1 MVLIGINGQSGAG
14 KTTLSK
20 HLLENSNRK
29 VIHLDHILD
38 VIKRVLPKSMILN
51 VTREDGEVFHYMSKS
66 YGNNPIYE
74 WLKKSIF
81 RILLSRIINN
91 ALKDNYE
98 YLIIEGLC
106 LEKYCNLNDF
116 DYTIFVSTSQEIRYR
131 RVVDRDSLA
140 ELSISK
146 NSATVEVLS
155 NPDLYTI
162 QINNDGSLSQLM
174 DNIKS
179 VEQTIINNKL
189 VREKK

>member
-38 VIKRVLPKSMILN
+38 VIKRLLPKSMILN

-116 DYTIFVSTSQEIRYR
+116 DYTIFISALPEIRYR
-131 RVVDRDSLA
+131 RVVERNSLI
-140 ELSISK
+140 ELSLTK
-146 NSATVEVLS
+146 NTAQLDLTV
-155 NPDLYTI
+155 NPDLYSI
-162 QINNDGSLSQLM
+162 HIENNGSLDWLISS
-174 DNIKS
+174 IKTI
-179 VEQTIINNKL
+179 EQTITTNNFIRNKN
-189 VREKK
+189 